1 MYILYITCIHY
12 IFIVQYIYIVICI
25 YAYIISILYTRLH
38 SMNYSINILY
48 TIKCGYD
55 IGNTMLV
62 WVIFNIIQ
70 TQMKIYS

>member
-1 MYILYITCIHY
+1 MDTV
-12 IFIVQYIYIVICI
+12 FIVQYIYIVICI
-25 YAYIISILYTRLH
+25 YAYVVSILYTRLY
-38 SMNYSINILY
+38 SMNYSIKILC